1 MAEDYKTK
9 LENFLENVPNGSKP
23 LQINQKTGLAYNG
36 WVASGDPPFKDKEQA
51 RTALESNLVKD
62 DPTFTKLT
70 GLTHRALLEN
80 WAKGGILTSCNSFV
94 GRACQAVGV
103 INLGTF
109 NLKQYLEKKGKAHC
123 WVTPDSGEVPQF
135 GDIFETRSRTPGKD
149 YENLHVGISLKVEG
163 SDWHTI
169 EGGQGGP
176 GAGVDRVARC
186 RRPWPPQHLLGWVD
200 IRLLA
205 SGKGPLPRWLIG
217 TWLIYAG
224 KEQYYYKI
232 NRHCEVQQLAYNPGQ
247 HGEAPTLDT
256 GRVVSVVGDRHVE
269 IRWNREG
276 GVEKFTYDWD
286 KSFPEIMERMKGVAA
301 DNTPLSGVRL

>member
-9 LENFLENVPNGSKP
+9 LEKFFADVPNGSKP
-23 LQINQKTGLAYNG
+23 LQINQKTGVPYYG

-70 GLTHRALLEN
+70 GLTHRQLLEN
-80 WAKGGILTSCNSFV
+80 WTKGGILTSCNSFV
-94 GRACQAVGV
+94 GRACQAAGV

-109 NLKQYLEKKGKAHC
+109 NLKEYLEKKGKAHC
-123 WVTPDSGEVPQF
+123 WVTPNSGEVPQF

-186 RRPWPPQHLLGWVD
+186 RRPWPAQHLLGWVD

-205 SGKGPLPRWLIG
+205 SGKGPLPRWLVG
-217 TWLIYAG
+217 TWVIYAA

-232 NRHCEVQQLAYNPGQ
+232 NRQWEVRQLAYKPGQ
-247 HGEAPTLDT
+247 HGEAPIVNDGEVKNL
-256 GRVVSVVGDRHVE
+256 VGNYFE
-269 IRWNREG
+269 IHWKHER

-286 KSFPEIMERMKGVAA
+286 NSRPEIMERMKGVAA
-301 DNTPLSGVRL
+301 NNTPLSGVRL